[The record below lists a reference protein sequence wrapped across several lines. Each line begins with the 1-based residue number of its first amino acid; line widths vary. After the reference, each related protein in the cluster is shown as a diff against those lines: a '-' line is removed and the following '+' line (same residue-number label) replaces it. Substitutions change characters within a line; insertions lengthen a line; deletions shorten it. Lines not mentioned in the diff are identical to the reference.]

1 MNICVYGAAS
11 SGVDHYYIETVESLC
26 EKLAKRG
33 HDLVFGAGGFG
44 MMGAAAR
51 GFHKGGGH
59 VTGIVPEF
67 FRNQDIE
74 PLYDK
79 CDELIYTVD
88 MRERKQKMED
98 RADVFLIAPG
108 GVGTFDEFF
117 QALALK
123 QLARHNKHIVLFN
136 IKGYYDPFKL
146 MFAQA
151 DEQNFVRE
159 GFMDLFG
166 IFSESEEDE
175 LISYIESEPVDRDPL
190 RAYVK
195 VK

>member
-1 MNICVYGAAS
+1 MNICLYGAAS
-11 SGVDHYYIETVESLC
+11 SGVDKIYIDVVEDLC
-26 EKLAKRG
+26 RELAARG
-33 HDLVFGAGGFG
+33 HALVFGAGAFG

-51 GFHKGGGH
+51 GFHEGGGNI
-59 VTGIVPEF
+59 TGIVPEF
-67 FRNQDIE
+67 FKHQDIE

-79 CDELIYTVD
+79 CSTLIYTVD

-98 RADVFLIAPG
+98 MADAFIIAPG

-123 QLARHNKHIVLFN
+123 QLARHNKQIVLYN
-136 IKGYYDPFKL
+136 INGYYEPFRE
-146 MFAQA
+146 MFRQA

-166 IFSESEEDE
+166 IFSENENDK
-175 LISYIESEPVDRDPL
+175 LISYLETEPVERNPL
-190 RAYVK
+190 TAYVK

>member
-11 SGVDHYYIETVESLC
+11 SIVDSYYIECMEALG
-26 EKLAKRG
+26 EELGRRG

-51 GFHKGGGH
+51 GFQKGGAQ

-74 PLYDK
+74 PLFDK
-79 CDELIYTVD
+79 CNNLIYTAD

-98 RADVFLIAPG
+98 LADAFIIAPG

-123 QLARHNKHIVLFN
+123 QLARHNKQIVLYN
-136 IKGYYDPFKL
+136 INGYYDPFRL

-159 GFMDLFG
+159 GFMDLFR
-166 IFSESEEDE
+166 IFTEAENDL
-175 LISYIESEPVDRDPL
+175 LIDYIEAEPEERDPL